1 MTVKKY
7 LQQAFRINQ
16 RIDSKIVQLEEL
28 NALAQKC
35 TGVITGMLRNP
46 SPATFGM
53 ENVVCKIV
61 DLQNEINADI
71 DSLVDLKA
79 EIMHAIKTVDDID
92 CRLLLE
98 RRYLGMKTWEEIAY
112 DMCKTGRNIHML
124 HDRALKK
131 LSLNFTEFHL
141 DARVDL

>member
-35 TGVITGMLRNP
+35 TGVITGMLRNT
-46 SPATFGM
+46 SPATSGM

-98 RRYLGMKTWEEIAY
+98 RRYLGMKT
-112 DMCKTGRNIHML
+112 
-124 HDRALKK
+124 
-131 LSLNFTEFHL
+131 
-141 DARVDL
+141 